1 MNAVGYLLIFQHVGQ
16 APINILCLKDC
27 VDMLNH
33 LLDRKLKV
41 QSNDLIGFF
50 KQAGQTYEEV
60 RDFMNRESMA
70 FYTAN
75 TIVNGQ
81 LDVTTPILKIPWIN
95 GNFKTPRSFQ
105 NARNKYFSSI

>member
-1 MNAVGYLLIFQHVGQ
+1 
-16 APINILCLKDC
+16 
-27 VDMLNH
+27 LNH

-41 QSNDLIGFF
+41 QSNDLIGYF

-75 TIVNGQ
+75 TIVNEQ
-81 LDVTTPILKIPWIN
+81 LDVTTPILKKFHALMEILKPPEV
-95 GNFKTPRSFQ
+95 FKT
-105 NARNKYFSSI
+105 

>member
-1 MNAVGYLLIFQHVGQ
+1 MYLRHHQKILKVNAVGYLLILRMWGK

-50 KQAGQTYEEV
+50 KQAA
-60 RDFMNRESMA
+60 D
-70 FYTAN
+70 
-75 TIVNGQ
+75 
-81 LDVTTPILKIPWIN
+81 L
-95 GNFKTPRSFQ
+95 
-105 NARNKYFSSI
+105 

>member
-1 MNAVGYLLIFQHVGQ
+1 MWGK

-81 LDVTTPILKIPWIN
+81 LDVTTPILKIPWVN